1 MGCLNVSSITRV
13 KFEVCCSPSP
23 PPRNQERIDALE
35 SAAAAFDSE
44 RADMI
49 AQTKQ
54 YVASMRQASADKT
67 KEMVQKVMN
76 RVYVELD
83 KAVQAAVAAKQSDAA
98 GLGHVV
104 R

>member
-1 MGCLNVSSITRV
+1 VNSPIITCV
-13 KFEVCCSPSP
+13 KFALCCHLFCFSP
-23 PPRNQERIDALE
+23 NQERIDALE

-76 RVYVELD
+76 RVYVDLD
-83 KAVQAAVAAKQSDAA
+83 KAVRAAVAAKQGDAA